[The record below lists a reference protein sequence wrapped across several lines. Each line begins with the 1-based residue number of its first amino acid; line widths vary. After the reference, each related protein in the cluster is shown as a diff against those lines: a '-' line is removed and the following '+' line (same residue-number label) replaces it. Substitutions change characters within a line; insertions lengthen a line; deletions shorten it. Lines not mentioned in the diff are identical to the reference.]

1 MKKNIFVI
9 STIFLGIVVV
19 ALLFTIAT
27 LQSENDKLRNVV
39 RNQAVQTSEMDRYY
53 NNLIARGTHADD
65 SSEHEIIPYNMLT
78 GRSSL
83 LQVHQLYLREIKTKE
98 HLHWRKQIIKTHNM
112 AVANRKSHNYAVQL
126 LVKAT
131 NIPYS
136 VELAK
141 LMNLIINEKFTQ
153 RKMYYVSIDTAVFKL
168 VNNLTI

>member
-1 MKKNIFVI
+1 
-9 STIFLGIVVV
+9 
-19 ALLFTIAT
+19 
-27 LQSENDKLRNVV
+27 
-39 RNQAVQTSEMDRYY
+39 
-53 NNLIARGTHADD
+53 
-65 SSEHEIIPYNMLT
+65 MLT

-98 HLHWRKQIIKTHNM
+98 HLYWRKLVIKTHNM
-112 AVANRKSHNYAVQL
+112 AIANKKSHNYAIQL

-141 LMNLIINEKFTQ
+141 LMNLIINEKVSQ

-168 VNNLTI
+168 VNNLMI

>member
-1 MKKNIFVI
+1 M
-9 STIFLGIVVV
+9 
-19 ALLFTIAT
+19 
-27 LQSENDKLRNVV
+27 
-39 RNQAVQTSEMDRYY
+39 
-53 NNLIARGTHADD
+53 
-65 SSEHEIIPYNMLT
+65 
-78 GRSSL
+78 
-83 LQVHQLYLREIKTKE
+83 QVHQLYLREIKTKE
-98 HLHWRKQIIKTHNM
+98 HLHWRKM

-136 VELAK
+136 AELAK

>member
-1 MKKNIFVI
+1 M
-9 STIFLGIVVV
+9 
-19 ALLFTIAT
+19 
-27 LQSENDKLRNVV
+27 
-39 RNQAVQTSEMDRYY
+39 
-53 NNLIARGTHADD
+53 LI
-65 SSEHEIIPYNMLT
+65 

-83 LQVHQLYLREIKTKE
+83 LQVHQLYLREIKSKE
-98 HLHWRKQIIKTHNM
+98 HLHWRKQVIK

-153 RKMYYVSIDTAVFKL
+153 RKMYYVSIDTAIFKL
-168 VNNLTI
+168 INNLTI